1 MDVATTTMAGAEIL
15 SWISQY
21 GYFILLPLFIIEGA
35 SVGFTSGILISLGAL
50 EPLPIFLMYVI
61 GTTITDTIIYFLAFN
76 RSAWL
81 EKIPILHKPLKR
93 FDYLGEGNT
102 SEPEWA
108 DRFRRH
114 YFPIMILA
122 KFAPLPAS
130 SQTVAAMAGVLKMPL
145 RKVYPPIVI
154 GQPFWSGI
162 VIAAGYYLG
171 DTIQNPAKLLNEAG
185 VFTLIALVFLGLY
198 YHYLHDHLK
207 REFSQLVGDYRSGSP
222 KV

>member
-1 MDVATTTMAGAEIL
+1 MDVATTTMAGAEVL
-15 SWISQY
+15 HWISQY
-21 GYFILLPLFIIEGA
+21 GYFVLVPLFIIEGA

-50 EPLPIFLMYVI
+50 DPLPIFIMYVV
-61 GTTITDTIIYFLAFN
+61 GTTITDTIVYFLAKN
-76 RSAWL
+76 RSRWL
-81 EKIPILHKPLKR
+81 AKVPFIHKPLQR
-93 FDYLGEGNT
+93 FEYLGEDEA

-108 DRFRRH
+108 GKFRRH

-130 SQTVAAMAGVLKMPL
+130 SQTVAAIAGVLKIPL
-145 RKVYPPIVI
+145 RKVYPPIII

-171 DTIQNPAKLLNEAG
+171 DTIQNPGKLLNEAG
-185 VFTLIALVFLGLY
+185 FFTLLALILIGLY

-207 REFSQLVGDYRSGSP
+207 REFTELVGGYSNR
-222 KV
+222 KR